1 MHPQGMMISNDLIK
15 SVTASLYERSLKKI
29 PEDTKAGLRRA
40 QGVESSDLAKKTLTL
55 PPKNVSLS

>member
-1 MHPQGMMISNDLIK
+1 MISNDLIK

-29 PEDTKAGLRRA
+29 PEDTKARLRRA